1 MTIAITGATGQLGR
15 HVIGKLKQKTGADG
29 IVALVRSLDKAQD
42 LGVEARVADYTQPA
56 TLEAALAGVDTL
68 LLICLLYTSPSPRDL
83 STSRMPS
90 SA

>member
-42 LGVEARVADYTQPA
+42 LGAVSYTHL
-56 TLEAALAGVDTL
+56 TLP
-68 LLICLLYTSPSPRDL
+68 TSDL
-83 STSRMPS
+83 V
-90 SA
+90 

>member
-42 LGVEARVADYTQPA
+42 
-56 TLEAALAGVDTL
+56 
-68 LLICLLYTSPSPRDL
+68 CLLYTSD
-83 STSRMPS
+83 
-90 SA
+90 AADE